1 MAISAE
7 TLNVILKA
15 KDKDFARQM
24 KSNERRVANFSKKS
38 NARLKGTT
46 AHFQKMG
53 GAAAAFLPAL
63 GAAALVTAVKS
74 VVSNLDDIGKTADRI
89 GITTD
94 ALQELRA
101 VAESAGVEQS
111 ALDNSIEKLGKGL
124 AEAAMGSGTA
134 KNALDELGLSANDL
148 MALGLDGA
156 LAKIADEINKVPDP
170 MQKTALA
177 TQIFG
182 RSGAPMINL
191 LREGSEGMKTMRQ
204 EARELGIVID
214 ESLIRNA
221 EEAQT
226 KLDLMSRVISAE
238 LSSALINIAP
248 LLVGSAQGLAGLA
261 AKAADFMT
269 VFKSI
274 GTDGASTVQMN
285 LDADQAEADSLTTSL
300 EKLDLARTNLLDG
313 GSFDDLGVMDKLA
326 FVMDTREI
334 ESLRGELSLV
344 NFSLNK
350 SKAAAD
356 EAAEAAAALLQ
367 IDRAADGITSAN
379 ARVEAATE
387 LARLRGISAEAA
399 ERERISREKQSII
412 DSAMIG
418 NAGATFDAAST
429 QVLLD
434 AQALGDEYEAAA
446 IAASTILTPIKAV
459 SAASSSAA
467 SDIADVVDVVAEL
480 SPLLSQLGV
489 DAESFNGIMGT
500 VESSMENAFMSMIDG
515 TTKGSDAFKA
525 MASDIIKELYRVLV
539 VKKITGFITGAI
551 EGFLGG
557 GGSAP
562 AIPMLGTRASGG
574 SVSGGRGYMVGE
586 NGPEPFIP
594 AQNGRILSVGQAQA
608 AVAGGGSGVT
618 VIQNNTFGNG
628 VNRAEINGMLP
639 KLVEASKA
647 AVYDAQRRSVNGR

>member
-46 AHFQKMG
+46 AHFQKLG

-63 GAAALVTAVKS
+63 GAAAMVSAVKN
-74 VVSNLDDIGKTADRI
+74 VVSKLDDIGKTADRI

-124 AEAAMGSGTA
+124 AEASMGIGTA
-134 KNALDELGLSANDL
+134 QYALDELGLSANDL
-148 MALGLDGA
+148 MSLGLDGA

-177 TQIFG
+177 TQLFG
-182 RSGAPMINL
+182 RSGAPMLNL
-191 LREGSEGMKTMRQ
+191 LREGAAGMDKMRQ

-214 ESLIRNA
+214 EDLIRNA

-226 KLDLMSRVISAE
+226 QLDLMSRVISAN

-248 LLVGSAQGLAGLA
+248 LLVNAATSIAQLSSAARE
-261 AKAADFMT
+261 F
-269 VFKSI
+269 FSI
-274 GTDGASTVQMN
+274 GT
-285 LDADQAEADSLTTSL
+285 QAEADSLTASL
-300 EKLDLARTNLLDG
+300 EALDLARTNLLDG
-313 GSFDDLGVMDKLA
+313 GSFDDLGFMDKLA

-334 ESLRGELSLV
+334 ENLRGELSLV

-350 SKAAAD
+350 SKAAAN

-429 QVLLD
+429 RVLLE
-434 AQALGDEYEAAA
+434 AQALGEEYEAAA
-446 IAASTILTPIKAV
+446 IAASSILNPVKAV
-459 SAASSSAA
+459 AAAGAGAAASIKS
-467 SDIADVVDVVAEL
+467 VVDVVAEL
-480 SPLLSQLGV
+480 SPMLSRLGF
-489 DAESFNGIMGT
+489 DAESFNGIMQT
-500 VESSMENAFMSMIDG
+500 VEGSIESAFMSMDDG
-515 TTKGSDAFKA
+515 ASTASEAFKS
-525 MASDIIKELYRVLV
+525 MASEIIKELYRVLV
-539 VKKITGFITGAI
+539 VKQITGFITDTISLATGQTGFFDGLAGAPVS
-551 EGFLGG
+551 G
-557 GGSAP
+557 
-562 AIPMLGTRASGG
+562 RASGG
-574 SVSGGRGYMVGE
+574 SVASGRGYMVGE